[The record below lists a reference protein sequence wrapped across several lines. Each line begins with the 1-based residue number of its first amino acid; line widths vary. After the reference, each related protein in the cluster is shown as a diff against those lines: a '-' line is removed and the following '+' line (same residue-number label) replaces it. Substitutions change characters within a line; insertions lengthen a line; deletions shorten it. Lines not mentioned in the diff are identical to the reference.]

1 MQNPEE
7 KRTIE
12 LNSKQ
17 KTVWVKIA
25 LIVVIAAAAIYGYK
39 TWNGGKAAQRQT
51 TQRAEPLVI
60 VKPVEKADASA
71 QPSEYVGRVEAIQS
85 VQVRPQIAGEI
96 EKVYFKEGSIVK
108 AGQPLFQIDPAQYQA
123 TVALRKAELEQ
134 ANANL
139 DTAEKYYARVKAA
152 NDRAV
157 SAAERDTAESSV
169 LQGKAA
175 VSQAKANLRLAEIN
189 LGYCRITAPITG
201 KIGIANLTKGNYV
214 TPSSGPLATIVQM
227 DPVRVSYSLPD
238 RDYLDQLELFKKE
251 GAVYKT
257 KLILSNG
264 TELDVPGQRDF
275 EDNTVDQTTG
285 TVMMRLRYTNDG
297 GMLIPGEMVRVFTQP
312 VKSRIVNVIPQTA
325 IMADAEGDYV
335 YVVEADDT
343 VRNVRVKLGRE
354 LGSLREVASGLNEGQ
369 KVVVAG
375 LQNIRPG
382 VKVRIDTSAA
392 ANDAVSNPVLDET
405 SGAEI
410 ITSGDNGTK
419 EAK

>member
-1 MQNPEE
+1 
-7 KRTIE
+7 
-12 LNSKQ
+12 
-17 KTVWVKIA
+17 
-25 LIVVIAAAAIYGYK
+25 
-39 TWNGGKAAQRQT
+39 
-51 TQRAEPLVI
+51 
-60 VKPVEKADASA
+60 
-71 QPSEYVGRVEAIQS
+71 
-85 VQVRPQIAGEI
+85 
-96 EKVYFKEGSIVK
+96 
-108 AGQPLFQIDPAQYQA
+108 
-123 TVALRKAELEQ
+123 
-134 ANANL
+134 
-139 DTAEKYYARVKAA
+139 
-152 NDRAV
+152 
-157 SAAERDTAESSV
+157 
-169 LQGKAA
+169 
-175 VSQAKANLRLAEIN
+175 
-189 LGYCRITAPITG
+189 
-201 KIGIANLTKGNYV
+201 
-214 TPSSGPLATIVQM
+214 
-227 DPVRVSYSLPD
+227 
-238 RDYLDQLELFKKE
+238 
-251 GAVYKT
+251 
-257 KLILSNG
+257 
-264 TELDVPGQRDF
+264 
-275 EDNTVDQTTG
+275 
-285 TVMMRLRYTNDG
+285 MMRLRYTNDG